1 MSSTWKKNMS
11 GPNYSIESS
20 IFNLNDLKL
29 WDVDY
34 KIILKELDELRQVV
48 LILKRNEDMEEK
60 YPKLKKLKK
69 KYEEELEKMLTWE
82 RIQ

>member
-1 MSSTWKKNMS
+1 MS

-20 IFNLNDLKL
+20 IFNLDDLRL

-48 LILKRNEDMEEK
+48 LILKRNEDMEDK
-60 YPKLKKLKK
+60 YPKLKKLKR